1 MLHNLLK
8 QFSSIT
14 DHRMDRNKLHPLSS
28 VIFLTIY
35 GVLSGCNDWDEIEQY
50 GIEK

>member
-1 MLHNLLK
+1 M
-8 QFSSIT
+8 T
-14 DHRMDRNKLHPLSS
+14 LS
-28 VIFLTIY
+28 IFLTIY